1 MTCINYNEDTILN
14 MKVFYM
20 PEIVRKRVKRFCL
33 PIFITYLT
41 ILFYVTL
48 FTFNYYTYGKSFNLE
63 LFDSIKLMF
72 NSGNP
77 WLFAKNVLGNVGL
90 FLPFGFFL
98 PLIYRKLRTFKT
110 NLFLSFFMSLIIETC
125 QFLFA
130 KRIFD
135 VDDIFLNT
143 IGAVF
148 GWVLFKCLYSIVTYI
163 FKRSW
168 K

>member
-1 MTCINYNEDTILN
+1 MFGMIQNQ
-14 MKVFYM
+14 
-20 PEIVRKRVKRFCL
+20 VKRFCL
-33 PIFITYLT
+33 LIFMTYLT

-48 FTFNYYTYGKSFNLE
+48 FTFNHYAYGKSFNLE

-90 FLPFGFFL
+90 FLPFGFL
-98 PLIYRKLRTFKT
+98 VPLNYRKLRAFKT
-110 NLFLSFFMSLIIETC
+110 NLFLSFSISLIIESC

-135 VDDIFLNT
+135 VDDILLNI
-143 IGAVF
+143 IGAAA
-148 GWVLFKCLYSIVTYI
+148 GWLLFKCLYGIVIYVY
-163 FKRSW
+163 K
-168 K
+168 KGCK